1 MNSKIVQE
9 WADLKPNV
17 HMYIQEF
24 HGKMA
29 DRKRRPVLLLGMDT
43 QAITFLSD
51 LNLPVLSEMLIGLDV
66 EDSRVCVRLHAKLQW
81 KQPFGELI
89 LYHSKLHIQKEQTL
103 YITGQ
108 LNRMLTEV
116 EFEAVSRS
124 TYGKATDHVP
134 QSKPYR
140 YIDFTI

>member
-1 MNSKIVQE
+1 MNSKILQE

-24 HGKMA
+24 HGKMV

-66 EDSRVCVRLHAKLQW
+66 EDNRVCVRLHAKLQW

-89 LYHSKLHIQKEQTL
+89 MYHSNLHIQKEQTL

-108 LNRMLTEV
+108 LNRMLDEV

-124 TYGKATDHVP
+124 TYGKATDPSP
-134 QSKPYR
+134 QLKPYR
-140 YIDFTI
+140 YIDFII

>member
-1 MNSKIVQE
+1 MNSVIQE
-9 WADLKPNV
+9 WADLELNV

-24 HGKMA
+24 QGNTV

-43 QAITFLSD
+43 KAITFLSD
-51 LNLPVLSEMLIGLDV
+51 LVLPVTSTMLIGLDV
-66 EDSRVCVRLHAKLQW
+66 EDRQVCVRLQASLEW

-89 LYHSKLHIQKEQTL
+89 LYHSSLHIQQEQTL

-108 LNRMLTEV
+108 LNQMLRDVQFPT
-116 EFEAVSRS
+116 VSRFA
-124 TYGKATDHVP
+124 YEKAAEQPDL
-134 QSKPYR
+134 QKPYH

>member
-1 MNSKIVQE
+1 MV
-9 WADLKPNV
+9 
-17 HMYIQEF
+17 
-24 HGKMA
+24 

-66 EDSRVCVRLHAKLQW
+66 EDNRVCVRLHAKLQW

-89 LYHSKLHIQKEQTL
+89 MYHSDLHIQKEQTL

-108 LNRMLTEV
+108 LNRMLDEV

-124 TYGKATDHVP
+124 TYGKATGPSP
-134 QSKPYR
+134 QLKPYR
-140 YIDFTI
+140 YIDFII